1 MSAFCF
7 SNPRFQTQPQR
18 ERELEYDRD
27 LKKNGGY
34 EYTTDQRGNKEHK
47 ASSAAGSSNQRDG
60 QGRDAK
66 GRDAKGRDANG
77 RDAKGRD
84 AKGRDANGRDAKG
97 RDGHG
102 GRGDGARGTRGAAD
116 GNGMGSL
123 DDDLA
128 RFMGKGKD
136 GAEAD
141 KLHKLAAEIHGL
153 DEWSEGVDPYEFVT
167 TPQRFPH
174 ADGADLGDNYVGGL
188 SGLGFRVSDFMV

>member
-1 MSAFCF
+1 
-7 SNPRFQTQPQR
+7 
-18 ERELEYDRD
+18 
-27 LKKNGGY
+27 
-34 EYTTDQRGNKEHK
+34 
-47 ASSAAGSSNQRDG
+47 
-60 QGRDAK
+60 
-66 GRDAKGRDANG
+66 
-77 RDAKGRD
+77 
-84 AKGRDANGRDAKG
+84 
-97 RDGHG
+97 
-102 GRGDGARGTRGAAD
+102 
-116 GNGMGSL
+116 MGSL

-188 SGLGFRVSDFMV
+188 SGLGFRVSDCMV

>member
-1 MSAFCF
+1 MSVFCF

-60 QGRDAK
+60 Q
-66 GRDAKGRDANG
+66 G

-153 DEWSEGVDPYEFVT
+153 DEWSKGVDPYEFVT